1 MFTVLC
7 SCSLSHNDN
16 GNPVVY
22 NIKYSDR
29 NIHQKIEKNFEIM
42 KMLLTR
48 QNRKVRNILLKYVCI
63 IAINMLT
70 AAVQMG
76 LVQNSKRQN
85 CRLVSSVGRV
95 PVC

>member
-42 KMLLTR
+42 KMMLTR

-76 LVQNSKRQN
+76 LV
-85 CRLVSSVGRV
+85 
-95 PVC
+95 

>member
-29 NIHQKIEKNFEIM
+29 NIHQKIE
-42 KMLLTR
+42 
-48 QNRKVRNILLKYVCI
+48 VRNILLKYVCI
-63 IAINMLT
+63 IAINLLLT
-70 AAVQMG
+70 RII
-76 LVQNSKRQN
+76 S
-85 CRLVSSVGRV
+85 CRFALLRTGNLLSPTNLLYRLRSF
-95 PVC
+95 VCLAS